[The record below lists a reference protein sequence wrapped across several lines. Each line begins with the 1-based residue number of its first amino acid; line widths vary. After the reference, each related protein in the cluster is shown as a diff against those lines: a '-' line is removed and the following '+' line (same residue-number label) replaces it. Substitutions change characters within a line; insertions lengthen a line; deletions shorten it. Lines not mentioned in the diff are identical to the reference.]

1 MGLRRET
8 IYIADIIGK
17 LLAIHRKIRRIGA
30 MKRSKNPFVFYSRL
44 HLIEL
49 TGIIATNIPQLLKHM
64 HTVSGSCIYQHTHHF
79 IQQRQFL
86 SPEPPNDVGYWIS
99 EVLGDKYLGEEI
111 NSIDLMAH
119 TTIRSIREAMIA
131 KIEEALR
138 ERPQLKKLEAPE
150 GQGFSF
156 LKSVSFAFPT
166 EYKASTL
173 KQFAECLKKVTLNSI
188 HFHVFEARLRIGK
201 QTNDFSLWFETSLG
215 MKELA
220 EKIGNLDPYSQ
231 TDERLRQ
238 QILAR
243 VNAEIEKGK

>member
-1 MGLRRET
+1 
-8 IYIADIIGK
+8 
-17 LLAIHRKIRRIGA
+17 
-30 MKRSKNPFVFYSRL
+30 MKRAKNPFIFYSRL
-44 HLIEL
+44 SLIEL
-49 TGIIATNIPQLLKHM
+49 TGIIANNIQQLLKHM

-86 SPEPPNDVGYWIS
+86 SPEPPNDFGYWIS
-99 EVLGDKYLGEEI
+99 EILGDKYLGEEI

-131 KIEEALR
+131 KIEEALK

-150 GQGFSF
+150 GRGFSF

-166 EYKASTL
+166 HYKVSTL

-201 QTNDFSLWFETSLG
+201 QTNDFSMWLETSLG
-215 MKELA
+215 KKELA
-220 EKIGNLDPYSQ
+220 DKIGKLDPYTQ
-231 TDERLRQ
+231 TDERLRR
-238 QILAR
+238 QILSLLETELKR
-243 VNAEIEKGK
+243 GK